1 MQSISAGEC
10 VLRAVEPSDL
20 ELMYLWENDADV
32 WRVSGTLAPVSR
44 DRLVRFIEE
53 QNYDIYATR
62 QMRLIIE
69 CRGVAVGTLDIF
81 DFDPQHSRFGMGILI
96 YDSSDRRKGYA
107 RSAVEAIKRYGADV
121 LGVRQI
127 WASVA
132 SDNDPSIALFE
143 GCGFDLCG
151 IRREWLRRGSSF
163 VDEREYQ
170 CLL

>member
-1 MQSISAGEC
+1 MKELYIDKIRGSLMAGAAGDA
-10 VLRAVEPSDL
+10 LGYAVE
-20 ELMYLWENDADV
+20 
-32 WRVSGTLAPVSR
+32 
-44 DRLVRFIEE
+44 FI
-53 QNYDIYATR
+53 
-62 QMRLIIE
+62 
-69 CRGVAVGTLDIF
+69 
-81 DFDPQHSRFGMGILI
+81 S
-96 YDSSDRRKGYA
+96 
-107 RSAVEAIKRYGADV
+107 RSAILKRYGADV